1 MKPLVAVLILLVGLA
16 AGWAAAT
23 WDSTPPEVRWI
34 DPPQIVG
41 ARTEIQVDIND
52 RGRGLKSLRLR
63 LRQQGKETVVH
74 EESFDEGGFL
84 WRDGTLERRLQLRLS
99 DLAPREE
106 LREGPFTLEM
116 RARDHASL
124 GLWSRET
131 VEEQEFR
138 LDRTPPRIEVLSN
151 QHYIRQGGSAAVRY
165 RVSEQIDSSGVQV
178 GDRIYAGYPVPSHEE
193 GVYVCLFALGHDQDR
208 ATAMTVWAQDPAGN
222 RGRENFWKRIFPG
235 RFRKRNIN
243 ISDRFMERV
252 LPGIVERSQQVE
264 SSSDLL
270 ETFLEVNGSLRR
282 VNNRQI
288 AELAAQSASAPLWTE
303 EFLQLSNSQ
312 VESSFADFRTYLYR
326 GKKID
331 EQTHLGFDLASL
343 AQAPVECS
351 NDGVVIFAE
360 YLGIYGNTVVVD
372 HGLGL
377 QSLYAHLSRFDVKVG
392 EEVRKGQ
399 SLGRTGQTGLAG
411 GDHLHFTMVLHG
423 TQVNPI
429 EWWDAAW
436 VRKRVLSRLEARE
449 AENRN

>member
-1 MKPLVAVLILLVGLA
+1 MKPLAAVLILLVGL
-16 AGWAAAT
+16 GTVWAVAT
-23 WDSTPPEVRWI
+23 WDSTPPQVLWI
-34 DPPQIVG
+34 DPPPIVG
-41 ARTEIQVDIND
+41 GKTDIRVQITD
-52 RGRGLKSLRLR
+52 QGRGLRSLRLL

-74 EESFDEGGFL
+74 EESFDEAGFL
-84 WRDGTLERRLQLRLS
+84 WADGTLVHRLKLRPY
-99 DLAPREE
+99 DLVPREE
-106 LREGPFTLEM
+106 LKEGLFTLET
-116 RARDHASL
+116 RVRDHASL

-131 VEEQEFR
+131 VVEQTFQ

-165 RVSEQIDSSGVQV
+165 RVSEAVDSSGIQV
-178 GDRIYAGYPVPSHEE
+178 GDRIYAGYPVPSREE
-193 GVYVCLFALGHDQDR
+193 GVHVCLFALGHDQNSD
-208 ATAMTVWAQDPAGN
+208 TPMTVWAQDAAGN
-222 RGRENFWKRIFPG
+222 RGRENFWKKVFPG

-243 ISDRFMERV
+243 ISDGFIERV
-252 LPGIVERSQQVE
+252 LPSIVARSEEVRATSE
-264 SSSDLL
+264 PL
-270 ETFLEVNGSLRR
+270 EMFLEVNRSLRR

-288 AELAAQSASAPLWTE
+288 AEMAARTAAVPLWTE

-312 VESSFADFRTYLYR
+312 VESFFADFRTYFYQ
-326 GKKID
+326 GKKVD

-351 NDGVVIFAE
+351 NDGVVIFAD

-377 QSLYAHLSRFDVKVG
+377 QSLYAHLSRFDVGVG
-392 EEVRKGQ
+392 DEVRKGQ

-429 EWWDAAW
+429 EWWDPAW
-436 VRKRVLSRLEARE
+436 VRKRVLSRLDTPGE
-449 AENRN
+449 

>member
-1 MKPLVAVLILLVGLA
+1 MKSLAALLILLAGL
-16 AGWAAAT
+16 GTVWALAT
-23 WDSTPPEVRWI
+23 WDSTPPQVLWI
-34 DPPQIVG
+34 DPPPIVG
-41 ARTEIQVDIND
+41 GKTDLRVQVTDQ
-52 RGRGLKSLRLR
+52 GRGLRSLRLL

-74 EESFDEGGFL
+74 EESFDEAGFL
-84 WRDGTLERRLQLRLS
+84 WADGTLVHRLELRPS
-99 DLAPREE
+99 DLVPRKE
-106 LREGPFTLEM
+106 LKEGPFTLE
-116 RARDHASL
+116 ARVHDHASL

-131 VEEQEFR
+131 VVEQTFR

-165 RVSEQIDSSGVQV
+165 RVSEAVDSSGVQV
-178 GDRIYAGYPVPSHEE
+178 GDRIYAGYPVPSKEE
-193 GVYVCLFALGHDQDR
+193 GVHICLFALGHDQDR
-208 ATAMTVWAQDPAGN
+208 DTAMTVWAQDAAAN
-222 RGRENFWKRIFPG
+222 RGRENFWKKIFPG

-252 LPGIVERSQQVE
+252 VPRIVERSDQVNA
-264 SSSDLL
+264 SSDLL

-288 AELAAQSASAPLWTE
+288 AEMALQSAPAPLWTE
-303 EFLQLSNSQ
+303 EFLQLTNSQ

-326 GKKID
+326 GKEVD

-343 AQAPVECS
+343 AQAPVDCS
-351 NDGVVIFAE
+351 NDGVVIFAD

-392 EEVRKGQ
+392 EAVRKGQ

-411 GDHLHFTMVLHG
+411 GDHLHFTMVLQG

-429 EWWDAAW
+429 EWWDPAW
-436 VRKRVLSRLEARE
+436 VRKRVLSRLNPPGE
-449 AENRN
+449 

>member
-1 MKPLVAVLILLVGLA
+1 MKPLAAVLILLVGLGA
-16 AGWAAAT
+16 VWAIAT
-23 WDSTPPEVRWI
+23 WDSAPPEVVWI

-41 ARTEIQVDIND
+41 DKTDLHVKVTDQ
-52 RGRGLKSLRLR
+52 GRGIRSLRLL

-74 EESFDEGGFL
+74 EASFDEAGYL
-84 WRDGTLERRLQLRLS
+84 WSDGTLERRLELRTS
-99 DLAPREE
+99 DLVPRDE
-106 LREGPFTLEM
+106 LKEGPFTLET
-116 RARDHASL
+116 RVQDHASM

-131 VEEQEFR
+131 VVEQTFQ

-151 QHYIRQGGSAAVRY
+151 QHYIRQGGSAAIRY
-165 RVSEQIDSSGVQV
+165 RVSERIDSSGVQV
-178 GDRIYAGYPVPSHEE
+178 GDRIYAGYPVPTREE
-193 GVYVCLFALGHDQDR
+193 GVYICLFALAHDQERD
-208 ATAMTVWAQDPAGN
+208 AAMTVWAQDAAGN
-222 RGRENFWKRIFPG
+222 RGRENFWKKIFPG
-235 RFRKRNIN
+235 RFRKRSIN

-252 LPGIVERSQQVE
+252 LPGIVKRSHQVE
-264 SSSDLL
+264 ASSELL

-282 VNNRQI
+282 VNNRHI
-288 AELAAQSASAPLWTE
+288 AEMAGQTAPTPLWSE

-312 VESSFADFRTYLYR
+312 VESYFADFRTYLYR
-326 GKKID
+326 GKEVD

-351 NDGVVIFAE
+351 NDGVVIFAD

-392 EEVRKGQ
+392 EEVQKGQ

-429 EWWDAAW
+429 EWWDPAW
-436 VRKRVLSRLEARE
+436 VRKRVLSRLD
-449 AENRN
+449 

>member
-1 MKPLVAVLILLVGLA
+1 MKPLAAVLILLVGLG
-16 AGWAAAT
+16 AGWAVAT
-23 WDSTPPEVRWI
+23 WDSTPPEVLWI
-34 DPPQIVG
+34 DPPEIVG
-41 ARTEIQVDIND
+41 PKTELQVEIRDQ
-52 RGRGLKSLRLR
+52 GRGLKSLRLR
-63 LRQQGKETVVH
+63 LRQQGRELVVH
-74 EESFDEGGFL
+74 EENFDEAGFL
-84 WRDGTLERRLQLRLS
+84 WTDGTLERRLELRPS

-106 LREGPFTLEM
+106 LKEGSFTLETQVQ
-116 RARDHASL
+116 DHASL

-131 VEEQEFR
+131 IDEQTFH

-165 RVSEQIDSSGVQV
+165 RLSEPVHSSGIQV
-178 GDRIYAGYPVPSHEE
+178 GDRIYGGYPVPSKEE
-193 GVYVCLFALGHDQDR
+193 GVYICLFALGHDQDR
-208 ATAMTVWAQDPAGN
+208 ETPMTVWAQDAAGN
-222 RGRENFWKRIFPG
+222 RGRENFWKKVFPG
-235 RFRKRNIN
+235 RFRKRNLN

-252 LPGIVERSQQVE
+252 LPRITERSDQVRAT
-264 SSSDLL
+264 SDSL

-288 AELAAQSASAPLWTE
+288 AEMAAQSAATPLWTE

-312 VESSFADFRTYLYR
+312 VESSFADFRSYFYR
-326 GKKID
+326 GKMVD

-351 NDGVVIFAE
+351 NDGVVIYAD

-377 QSLYAHLSRFDVKVG
+377 QSLYAHLSRFDVEVG
-392 EEVRKGQ
+392 EEVRKRQ

-429 EWWDAAW
+429 EWWDPAW
-436 VRKRVLSRLEARE
+436 VRKRVLSRLDP
-449 AENRN
+449 RNGDSRN

>member
-1 MKPLVAVLILLVGLA
+1 MKPLAVILILLVA
-16 AGWAAAT
+16 FVAGWALAT
-23 WDSTPPEVRWI
+23 WDSSPPEVVWI
-34 DPPQIVG
+34 DPAGTVG
-41 ARTEIQVDIND
+41 PKTEIQVEARDQ
-52 RGRGLKSLRLR
+52 GRGLKSLRL
-63 LRQQGKETVVH
+63 LFRQQGSEVVVH
-74 EESFDEGGFL
+74 EESFDEAGFL
-84 WRDGTLERRLQLRLS
+84 WTDGTLKRRLEVRPS
-99 DLAPREE
+99 DMAPHED
-106 LREGPFTLEM
+106 LKEGSFTLEVQVQ
-116 RARDHASL
+116 DHASL

-131 VEEQEFR
+131 VEEETFR

-165 RVSEQIDSSGVQV
+165 RVSEPVDSSGIQV
-178 GDRIYAGYPVPSHEE
+178 GDRIYAGYPVPSREE
-193 GVYVCLFALGHDQDR
+193 GVYICLFALGHDQDR
-208 ATAMTVWAQDPAGN
+208 DTAMTVWAQDPAGN
-222 RGRENFWKRIFPG
+222 RGRENFWKKVFPG

-252 LPGIVERSQQVE
+252 LPSIVERSDHVRGT
-264 SSSDLL
+264 SDLL
-270 ETFLEVNGSLRR
+270 ETYLEVNGSLRR
-282 VNNRQI
+282 INNRQI
-288 AELAAQSASAPLWTE
+288 AELAAQSAAAPLWTE

-312 VESSFADFRTYLYR
+312 VESSFADFRSYIYR
-326 GKKID
+326 GKKVD

-351 NDGVVIFAE
+351 NDGVVIFAD

-429 EWWDAAW
+429 EWWDPAW
-436 VRKRVLSRLEARE
+436 VRKRVLSRLETRE
-449 AENRN
+449 AESRN